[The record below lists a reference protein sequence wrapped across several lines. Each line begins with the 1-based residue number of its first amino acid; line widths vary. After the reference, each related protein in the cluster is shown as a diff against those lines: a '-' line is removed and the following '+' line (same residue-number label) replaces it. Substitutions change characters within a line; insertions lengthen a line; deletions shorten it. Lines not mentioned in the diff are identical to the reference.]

1 MDTKL
6 TVRVPK
12 HLLANAKRYAQVN
25 KTTLTA
31 LITVYQQQIPYE
43 SDVLDRAP
51 LVRQMTGLLSP
62 ETSIDDY
69 MQHLEDK
76 YGGYVSRNVHDYRPA
91 PMQVIQPLVLQNL
104 FLCFGQTKTLSP
116 LRN

>member
-12 HLLANAKRYAQVN
+12 HLLANARRYAQVN

-31 LITVYQQQIPYE
+31 LISVYLQQLPSE
-43 SDVLDRAP
+43 SEVLDRAP

-62 ETSIDDY
+62 EASIDDY
-69 MQHLEDK
+69 KEHLRDK
-76 YGGYVSRNVHDYRPA
+76 YGGR
-91 PMQVIQPLVLQNL
+91 
-104 FLCFGQTKTLSP
+104 
-116 LRN
+116 